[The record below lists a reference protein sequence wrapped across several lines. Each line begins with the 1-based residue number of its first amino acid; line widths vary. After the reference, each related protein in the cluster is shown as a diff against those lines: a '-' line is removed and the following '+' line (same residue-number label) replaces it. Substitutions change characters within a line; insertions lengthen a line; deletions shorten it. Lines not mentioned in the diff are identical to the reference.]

1 MNCRNEAYI
10 ACDLSADFQSS
21 EWYEKGRLAAVGK
34 ERNTSTDHCTVE
46 VWFVALGCVCHEGE
60 LGYAKDFAL
69 YIFDI
74 CLPHV
79 TRGIGEHFQR

>member
-1 MNCRNEAYI
+1 MERETRRR
-10 ACDLSADFQSS
+10 Q
-21 EWYEKGRLAAVGK
+21 R
-34 ERNTSTDHCTVE
+34 ERNTNHCTVE
-46 VWFVALGCVCHEGE
+46 VWLVALRSVCHEGE

-79 TRGIGEHFQR
+79 TRGIGEHLQR